1 MKHVQIMQEWLLF
14 GLLLAFLALSTTV
27 LPYEGEG
34 DGVVSILLI
43 NTVKKLLIII
53 QYIHVEFELVSRPFI
68 FPFTSFVLRFNTLCS
83 RNQPLPQPYMF
94 LILEYDQAKSS

>member
-43 NTVKKLLIII
+43 NTVK
-53 QYIHVEFELVSRPFI
+53 
-68 FPFTSFVLRFNTLCS
+68 TFVYLFNV
-83 RNQPLPQPYMF
+83 
-94 LILEYDQAKSS
+94 